1 MAEME
6 KEVYKF
12 PDEVEDQG
20 KPVDTDEDKG
30 KPLEAGSSDDLE
42 IEIEDDTPVEDQGRK
57 PADPE
62 QVKKLEVEVD
72 DLDKYSKE
80 AKDKLIKMKRVWN
93 DERRRADLAQ
103 REQHAAI
110 DAAQRLMEENKR
122 IKEMLTKGEAEYKA
136 AVTTT
141 SEVQY
146 EMAKKAYREAYDA
159 GDSEKMIEAQ
169 EALTKAQLQLESAKN
184 FKLPPLQEDRFDVQT
199 SQQYQNAPQ
208 QDRKLV
214 DWQNRNTW
222 FGQDEEMT
230 AAALGLHE
238 KLKRQGMQ
246 IGSEEYYATLD
257 KTMRKRF
264 PENFDEDIE
273 PPEDVEEAA
282 PKADTPKAKPATVV
296 APATRSTAPKKI
308 RLKQSQVAIAK
319 KLGLTPEQYVRELMK
334 LEA

>member
-1 MAEME
+1 MAEFE
-6 KEVYKF
+6 KTEFKY
-12 PDEVEDQG
+12 PDEVENTG
-20 KPVDTDEDKG
+20 KPEEDD
-30 KPLEAGSSDDLE
+30 GSLNIS
-42 IEIEDDTPVEDQGRK
+42 IEIEDDTPIEDQGRK

>member
-6 KEVYKF
+6 KEVFKF
-12 PDEVEDQG
+12 PDEAEDQG
-20 KPVDTDEDKG
+20 KPVDTEESQG
-30 KPLEAGSSDDLE
+30 KPLDDD
-42 IEIEDDTPVEDQGRK
+42 IEVVIEDDTPVEDQGRK

-93 DERRRADLAQ
+93 DERRRADAAQ
-103 REQHAAI
+103 REQQAAI
-110 DAAQRLMEENKR
+110 DAAQRLMDENRR
-122 IKEMLTKGEAEYKA
+122 IKEMLSKGEAEYKA

-146 EMAKKAYREAYDA
+146 EMAKRAYKEAYDA
-159 GDSEKMIEAQ
+159 GDSEKLMEAQ
-169 EALTKAQLQLESAKN
+169 AALTKAQIQLESAKN
-184 FKLPPLQEDRFDVQT
+184 FKLPPLQEDKFDVQT

-208 QDRKLV
+208 QDKKLV

-246 IGSEEYYATLD
+246 IGSDEYYATLD

-264 PENFDEDIE
+264 PESFDEDIE
-273 PPEDVEEAA
+273 PPEVEVEEAA
-282 PKADTPKAKPATVV
+282 QKADTPKAKPATVV
-296 APATRSTAPKKI
+296 SPATRSTAPKKI

>member
-6 KEVYKF
+6 KEVFRF
-12 PDEVEDQG
+12 PDEAEDQG
-20 KPVDTDEDKG
+20 KPVDTEESQG
-30 KPLEAGSSDDLE
+30 KPLDDD
-42 IEIEDDTPVEDQGRK
+42 IEVVIEDDTPVEDQGRK

-93 DERRRADLAQ
+93 DERRRADAAQ
-103 REQHAAI
+103 REQQAAI
-110 DAAQRLMEENKR
+110 DAAQRLMDENRR
-122 IKEMLTKGEAEYKA
+122 IKEMLSKGEAEYKA

-146 EMAKKAYREAYDA
+146 EMAKRAYKEAYDA
-159 GDSEKMIEAQ
+159 GDSEKLMEAQ
-169 EALTKAQLQLESAKN
+169 AALTKAQIQLESAKN
-184 FKLPPLQEDRFDVQT
+184 FKLPPLQEDKFDVQT

-208 QDRKLV
+208 QDKKLV

-246 IGSEEYYATLD
+246 IGSDEYYATLD

-264 PENFDEDIE
+264 PESFDEDIE
-273 PPEDVEEAA
+273 PPEVEVEEAA
-282 PKADTPKAKPATVV
+282 QKADTPKAKPATVV

>member
-6 KEVYKF
+6 KEVFKF
-12 PDEVEDQG
+12 PDETEDQG
-20 KPVDTDEDKG
+20 KPVDTEEIQG
-30 KPLEAGSSDDLE
+30 KPLDDD
-42 IEIEDDTPVEDQGRK
+42 IEVVIEDDTPVEDQGRK

-93 DERRRADLAQ
+93 DERRRADAAQ
-103 REQHAAI
+103 REQQAAI

-146 EMAKKAYREAYDA
+146 EMAKRAYKEAYDA
-159 GDSEKMIEAQ
+159 GDSEKLMEAQ
-169 EALTKAQLQLESAKN
+169 AALTKAQIQLESAKN
-184 FKLPPLQEDRFDVQT
+184 FKLPPLQEDKFDVQT

-208 QDRKLV
+208 QDKKLV

-246 IGSEEYYATLD
+246 IGSDEYYATLD

-264 PENFDEDIE
+264 PESFDEDIE
-273 PPEDVEEAA
+273 PPEVEVEEAA
-282 PKADTPKAKPATVV
+282 QKADTPKAKPATVV

>member
-6 KEVYKF
+6 KEIFKF
-12 PDEVEDQG
+12 PDEAEDQG
-20 KPVDTDEDKG
+20 KPVDTEESQG
-30 KPLEAGSSDDLE
+30 KPLDDD
-42 IEIEDDTPVEDQGRK
+42 IEVVIEDDTPVEDQGRK

-93 DERRRADLAQ
+93 DERRRADAAQ
-103 REQHAAI
+103 REQQAAI

-146 EMAKKAYREAYDA
+146 EMAKRAYKEAYDA
-159 GDSEKMIEAQ
+159 GDSEKLMEAQ
-169 EALTKAQLQLESAKN
+169 AALTKAQIQLESAKN
-184 FKLPPLQEDRFDVQT
+184 FKLPPLQEEKFDVQT

-208 QDRKLV
+208 QDKKLV

-246 IGSEEYYATLD
+246 IGSDEYYATLD

-264 PENFDEDIE
+264 PESFDEDIE
-273 PPEDVEEAA
+273 PPEVEVEEAA
-282 PKADTPKAKPATVV
+282 QKADTPKAKPATVV

>member
-6 KEVYKF
+6 KEVFKF
-12 PDEVEDQG
+12 PDEAEDQG
-20 KPVDTDEDKG
+20 KPVDTEESQG
-30 KPLEAGSSDDLE
+30 KPLDDD
-42 IEIEDDTPVEDQGRK
+42 IEVVIEDDTPVEDQGRK

-93 DERRRADLAQ
+93 DERRRADAAQ
-103 REQHAAI
+103 REQQAAI
-110 DAAQRLMEENKR
+110 DAAQRLMDENRR
-122 IKEMLTKGEAEYKA
+122 IKEMLSKGEAEYKA

-146 EMAKKAYREAYDA
+146 EMAKRAYKEAYDA
-159 GDSEKMIEAQ
+159 GDSEKLMEAQ
-169 EALTKAQLQLESAKN
+169 AALTKAQIQLESAKN
-184 FKLPPLQEDRFDVQT
+184 FKLPPLQEDKFDVQT

-208 QDRKLV
+208 QDKKLV

-246 IGSEEYYATLD
+246 IGSDEYYATLD

-264 PENFDEDIE
+264 PESFDEDIE
-273 PPEDVEEAA
+273 PPEVEVEEAA
-282 PKADTPKAKPATVV
+282 QKADTPKAKPATVV

>member
-6 KEVYKF
+6 KEVFKF
-12 PDEVEDQG
+12 PDEAEDQG
-20 KPVDTDEDKG
+20 KPVDTEESQG
-30 KPLEAGSSDDLE
+30 KPLDDD
-42 IEIEDDTPVEDQGRK
+42 IEVVIEDDTPVEDQGRK

-93 DERRRADLAQ
+93 DERRRADAAQ
-103 REQHAAI
+103 REQQAAI

-146 EMAKKAYREAYDA
+146 EMAKRAYKEAYDA
-159 GDSEKMIEAQ
+159 GDSEKLMEAQ
-169 EALTKAQLQLESAKN
+169 AALTKAQIQLESAKN
-184 FKLPPLQEDRFDVQT
+184 FKLPPLQEDKFDVQT

-208 QDRKLV
+208 QDKKLV

-246 IGSEEYYATLD
+246 IGSDEYYATLD

-264 PENFDEDIE
+264 PESFDEDIE
-273 PPEDVEEAA
+273 PPEVEVEEAA
-282 PKADTPKAKPATVV
+282 QKADTPKAKPATVV

>member
-1 MAEME
+1 MPEME
-6 KEVYKF
+6 KDEYKF
-12 PDEVEDQG
+12 PDEADEQV
-20 KPVDTDEDKG
+20 KP
-30 KPLEAGSSDDLE
+30 EAEGQEAQLE
-42 IEIEDDTPVEDQGRK
+42 IEIEDDTPPEDQGRK

-62 QVKKLEVEVD
+62 VVKKLEVEVD
-72 DLDKYSKE
+72 DLDKYSKD
-80 AKDKLIKMKRVWN
+80 AKDKIIKMKRVWN
-93 DERRRADLAQ
+93 DERRRAEAAE
-103 REQHAAI
+103 RERQAAL
-110 DAAQRLMEENKR
+110 DAAQRLMEENRR
-122 IKEMLTKGEAEYKA
+122 IKEVLSKGEEEYKA

-141 SEVQY
+141 SEVKL

-159 GDSEKMIEAQ
+159 GDAEKIVEAQ
-169 EALTKAQLQLESAKN
+169 QALTDAQLQLESAKK
-184 FKLPPLQEDRFDVQT
+184 FKLPPLQEEKFDVQT

-208 QDRKLV
+208 PATDEKLAA
-214 DWQNRNTW
+214 WQSRNSW

-246 IGSEEYYATLD
+246 IGSDKYYAALD
-257 KTMRKRF
+257 ETMRRRF

-273 PPEDVEEAA
+273 PPEVEVEVAP

-296 APATRSTAPKKI
+296 APVSRSTAPKKI